1 MTTPALTPALFRV
14 TLCLL
19 ALGLSEPFVRSAPPT
34 GDWMSGFKPPVVV
47 EPKIPTRTARVTE
60 FGALPDG
67 RTLCTTA
74 IAKGIASLADQGGGR
89 LVFPAGVWL
98 TGPIVLK
105 SNIALHTEEGALIQF
120 SNDLSLFSAP
130 GLIHGENLENVAI
143 TGPGII
149 DGAGE
154 AWRHVK
160 KSKLTENQ
168 WKTMTAKGGRFA
180 DQGQTWYPRAS
191 EDTWRPRLLV
201 LRNCK
206 RVLLEGTTF
215 QNSPDWNLHPHYCDD
230 LTIRNITV
238 RNPWYSQNGDGLDID
253 ACRNVIVRGARLDV
267 GDDALCLKSG
277 KGPDAWKVGRACE
290 NILIEDCVV
299 YHGHGGFTIG
309 SEMSGGVRN
318 VRINNCVFIGTDIGL
333 RFKTQRGRGGVV
345 ENVYVSN
352 IRMTNIP
359 TDAISFNMYYG
370 GASPGDEADFTGE
383 SKAMAVDQG
392 TPQFRNI
399 FIQDVQCRGARRAV
413 QLQGLP
419 EMPIR
424 GIHLRRVAISATRG
438 VVCQDAQDI
447 TLAGLEILSTQ
458 GSVVEI
464 IRSRGITIDSLT
476 YTPGADSLFK
486 LSGQATAG
494 IFVKNTD
501 PKAAKQP
508 VIFSAGATTG
518 ALQLR

>member
-1 MTTPALTPALFRV
+1 MNKVLLRAYLGLFS
-14 TLCLL
+14 
-19 ALGLSEPFVRSAPPT
+19 LGLSTVALRSSPPT
-34 GDWMSGFKPPVVV
+34 DDWMSGFKPPVVV
-47 EPKIPTRTARVTE
+47 EPEIPTRTARVTE
-60 FGALPDG
+60 FGAVPDG

-74 IAKGIASLADQGGGR
+74 IAKGIASLASQGGGR
-89 LVFPAGVWL
+89 LVFPAGIWL
-98 TGPIVLK
+98 TGPIVMK

-120 SNDLSLFSAP
+120 SNDHSLFSAA
-130 GLIHGENLENVAI
+130 GLIHGENLENIAI

-160 KSKLTENQ
+160 KGKLTESQ

-180 DQGQTWYPRAS
+180 DKGQTWYPRAS

-201 LRNCK
+201 LRDCT

-215 QNSPDWNLHPHYCDD
+215 QNSPEWNLHPHNCDD
-230 LTIRNITV
+230 LTIRNIIV
-238 RNPWYSQNGDGLDID
+238 RNPWYSQNGDGLDLD

-277 KGPDAWKVGRACE
+277 KGPEAWKVGRACE
-290 NILIEDCVV
+290 NILIEDCIV
-299 YHGHGGFTIG
+299 YHGHGGFVIG

-370 GASPGDEADFTGE
+370 GASPEAEKDFTGE

-419 EMPIR
+419 EMPLR

-447 TLAGLEILSTQ
+447 TLEGLEILNTQ
-458 GSVVEI
+458 GSVVEV
-464 IRSRGITIDSLT
+464 IRSRGITIDGLT

-486 LSGQATAG
+486 LSGQDTAG
-494 IFVKNTD
+494 IFLKNTETR
-501 PKAAKQP
+501 PAKQA
-508 VIFSAGATTG
+508 VILSAGATTG

>member
-1 MTTPALTPALFRV
+1 MNKVLLRAYLGLFS
-14 TLCLL
+14 
-19 ALGLSEPFVRSAPPT
+19 LGLSPAALRSSPPT
-34 GDWMSGFKPPVVV
+34 DDWMSGFRPPVVV
-47 EPKIPTRTARVTE
+47 EPEIPTRTARVTE
-60 FGALPDG
+60 FGAVPDG

-74 IAKGIASLADQGGGR
+74 IAKGIASLASQGGGR
-89 LVFPAGVWL
+89 LVFPAGIWP
-98 TGPIVLK
+98 TGPIVMK

-120 SNDLSLFSAP
+120 SNDHSLFSAP
-130 GLIHGENLENVAI
+130 GLIHGENLENIAI

-160 KSKLTENQ
+160 KGKLTESQ

-180 DQGQTWYPRAS
+180 DKGQTWYPRAS

-201 LRNCK
+201 LRNCT

-215 QNSPDWNLHPHYCDD
+215 QNSPEWNLHPHNCDD
-230 LTIRNITV
+230 LTIRNIIV
-238 RNPWYSQNGDGLDID
+238 CNPWYSQNGDGLDLD

-290 NILIEDCVV
+290 NIFIEDCIV
-299 YHGHGGFTIG
+299 YHGHGGFVIG

-370 GASPGDEADFTGE
+370 GASPDEEKDFTGE
-383 SKAMAVDQG
+383 SRAMAVDQG

-419 EMPIR
+419 EMPLR

-447 TLAGLEILSTQ
+447 TLEGLEILNTQ
-458 GSVVEI
+458 GSVVEV
-464 IRSRGITIDSLT
+464 IRSRGITIDRLT
-476 YTPGADSLFK
+476 YNPGADSLFK
-486 LSGQATAG
+486 LSGQDTAG
-494 IFVKNTD
+494 IFLKNTETK
-501 PKAAKQP
+501 PAKQA
-508 VIFSAGATTG
+508 VILSAGATIG